1 MKNYTVFFKKANYNP
16 YKSYGQN
23 FNRRAGSKSFE
34 TETEARA
41 FAETVDNGRVYY
53 LGVRI

>member
-16 YKSYGQN
+16 YKTYYRN
-23 FNRRAGSKSFE
+23 ENRYAGSKSFE
-34 TETEARA
+34 TEAEARE
-41 FAETVDNGRVYY
+41 FAATVENGRVYY